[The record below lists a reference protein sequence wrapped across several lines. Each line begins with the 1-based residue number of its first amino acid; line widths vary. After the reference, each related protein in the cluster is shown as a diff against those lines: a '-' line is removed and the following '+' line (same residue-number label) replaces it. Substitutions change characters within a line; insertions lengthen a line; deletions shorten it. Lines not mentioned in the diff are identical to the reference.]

1 MQQGLDSPHYT
12 TTKNGGSRDTP
23 CPLCYALRLHR
34 MYAQLLRLLQLLHIG
49 VRRILTSK
57 ELREPVA
64 IL

>member
-1 MQQGLDSPHYT
+1 
-12 TTKNGGSRDTP
+12 
-23 CPLCYALRLHR
+23 LRLHR